1 MKAKEALKDQSFW
14 SLLIIN
20 VAILVYYLQYNTG
33 FKTLVWI
40 YWAQSV
46 LIGFFTFL
54 QLVTIKNMVPG
65 SMTMNDKPL
74 TDDGKGRGCMAGFFA
89 VHYGFFHLGYFI
101 FIFTITDLK
110 EAFDW
115 RLFQFSVGAFAL
127 DQLWN
132 FIRYKQWEK
141 THHPSGGVIFF
152 LPYARIIPM
161 HLTILLP
168 KFFGFIPQMGLFLVL
183 KMFADL
189 LMHVVSLM
197 VYGKAEPEDPTVLRT
212 VK

>member
-1 MKAKEALKDQSFW
+1 MKFKEIIKDQSFW

-20 VAILVYYLQYNTG
+20 IAIIVYYLHYNTG

-54 QLVTIKNMVPG
+54 ELATIKNIESG
-65 SMTMNDKPL
+65 SIKLNNEPVNTDKQA
-74 TDDGKGRGCMAGFFA
+74 KGCLSGFFA

-110 EAFDW
+110 EVFDW

-132 FIRYKQWEK
+132 FIRMKEWEK
-141 THHPSGGVIFF
+141 THKVNGGVLFF
-152 LPYARIIPM
+152 LPYARIVPM
-161 HLTILLP
+161 HLTIILP
-168 KFFGFIPQMGLFLVL
+168 KFVGFLTMLPLFLVL

-189 LMHVVSLM
+189 LMHVITVR
-197 VYGKAEPEDPTVLRT
+197 VYGKPEWEDPTVLRT

>member
-1 MKAKEALKDQSFW
+1 MKLREIFKDQSFW

-20 VAILVYYLQYNTG
+20 VAIIVYYLNYSTG

-54 QLVTIKNMVPG
+54 QLATIKTEP
-65 SMTMNDKPL
+65 DKNISPA
-74 TDDGKGRGCMAGFFA
+74 DDLKGRGCLSGFFA

-101 FIFTITDLK
+101 FIFTITDMQ
-110 EAFDW
+110 ETFDW
-115 RLFQFSVGAFAL
+115 RLFEFSVGAFAL

-132 FIRYKQWEK
+132 FIRYKQWEQ
-141 THHPSGGVIFF
+141 THRPNGGVIFF
-152 LPYARIIPM
+152 LPYARIVPM

-168 KFFGFIPQMGLFLVL
+168 KFIGFIPQMGLFLVL

-189 LMHVVSLM
+189 IMHVVSEH
-197 VYGKAEPEDPTVLRT
+197 VYGKQEFEDPTILTAVS
-212 VK
+212 